1 MNKLQT
7 KNAFGVF
14 VLLVAFLAHNSPLAR
29 NIAKK
34 QHIADSVRNLYRV
47 VIYHISRVQHIS
59 RLQSKHFLSLSFCKQ
74 KQLPHQREPLLS
86 FGVFVLVIFY
96 SPETRKTN
104 TTMHSIISLQSKK
117 TRCKANKTTA
127 NMRLCL

>member
-47 VIYHISRVQHIS
+47 AIYHISRVQHIS
-59 RLQSKHFLSLSFCKQ
+59 RLRSKHFLSLSFCKQ

-86 FGVFVLVIFY
+86 FRVFVLVIFY
-96 SPETRKTN
+96 SPETRETN
-104 TTMHSIISLQSKK
+104 TTMHSIISLQSNR

-127 NMRLCL
+127 STLLCL